1 MGKLTKG
8 SYKPQGVRLQY
19 HWHGQ
24 IKRQTMDQKDILKG
38 FIKINTRQIFLS
50 GNLLIEINTRKEEV
64 EITVLIA
71 MCQNNQVLI
80 LQSEARN

>member
-1 MGKLTKG
+1 
-8 SYKPQGVRLQY
+8 
-19 HWHGQ
+19 
-24 IKRQTMDQKDILKG
+24 MDQKDILKG